1 MTKTEGLRV
10 SGSSRVVRD
19 GWRISGTCSL
29 EGVAGSDGA
38 TGSMWTGELLKG
50 TNVV

>member
-1 MTKTEGLRV
+1 MTKTE
-10 SGSSRVVRD
+10 GSSRVVRD
-19 GWRISGTCSL
+19 RWRISGTCSL

-50 TNVV
+50 TNVM